1 MRDSPSQPSERH
13 RALWAKASEL
23 TIPAPGK
30 ARPPTYSAHQISL
43 AEHRRLKRAK
53 DAAGEVAML
62 DEQDD
67 ELSPKELTQAAR

>member
-53 DAAGEVAML
+53 EAGEAATL
-62 DEQDD
+62 DEPDNAPD
-67 ELSPKELTQAAR
+67 PGELTQAVR